1 MTQNVTLIGHLGD
14 DAKVTTHGERDV
26 CKFSLAT
33 KELFGNG
40 NPHTEW
46 HFVDVW
52 AKTGAFDRLMAAGKL
67 KKGARAILLE
77 GAIRNSRYEKDGV
90 VQFSSSVGFQLHP
103 TKTIFDVPPVR
114 PVDTSTDTGAN
125 QGQGQAAQGAPA
137 AQSGQA
143 AGQVVQQAQ
152 SAPVVQS
159 GPTPAELAVAAARER
174 AAQQA
179 QIAAQELAELE
190 AAALAEAEAKAKAL
204 ASQSATTQNI
214 GNNGQFDDDIPF

>member
-125 QGQGQAAQGAPA
+125 QGQGQSAVV
-137 AQSGQA
+137 QSGQA

-179 QIAAQELAELE
+179 QETARELAELE

-204 ASQSATTQNI
+204 ANQPATAQNI
-214 GNNGQFDDDIPF
+214 GSNGDFDDDIPF